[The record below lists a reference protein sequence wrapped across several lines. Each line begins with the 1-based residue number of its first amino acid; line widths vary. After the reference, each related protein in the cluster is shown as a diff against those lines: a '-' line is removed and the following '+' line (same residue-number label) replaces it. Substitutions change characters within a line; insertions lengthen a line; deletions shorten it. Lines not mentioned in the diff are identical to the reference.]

1 MANLSM
7 RSIRYDWHHGGP
19 VVTQAI
25 IALCAA
31 AWVLEVV
38 LRYLSPALYVNVV
51 GGGLYA
57 PYLAVSHPWSWL
69 TSLFLHAQNPMHV
82 GFNMLALWSVGP
94 TLERLMGHWHYLAL
108 YLISGLGGA
117 AGLSLW
123 AWLRSDW
130 SVSAYGASGALFG
143 LFAALLIVYRR
154 MGIELRSMLIW
165 MAINFAMPLVI
176 PNVAWQSHVGGFVVG
191 GLLAAL
197 LVSRVPGLQ
206 HASMHTRM
214 WVYGGAIAAVLAV
227 IIVVCA
233 RGAV

>member
-25 IALCAA
+25 IAICVA
-31 AWVLEVV
+31 AWLLEVV
-38 LRYLSPALYVNVV
+38 LRYLSPSLYASVV

-57 PYLAVSHPWSWL
+57 PYLAVAHPWSWL

-82 GFNMLALWSVGP
+82 GFNMLTLWMVGP
-94 TLERLMGHWHYLAL
+94 TLERMMGHWSYLGL

-123 AWLRSDW
+123 AWARADW

-143 LFAALLIVYRR
+143 LFAALLVVYRR
-154 MGIELRSMLIW
+154 MGVELRSMLIW

-176 PNVAWQSHVGGFVVG
+176 PNVAWQAHAGGFVVG
-191 GLLAAL
+191 GLLTVL
-197 LVSRVPGLQ
+197 LVSRMPGLQ
-206 HASMHTRM
+206 HASMRARM
-214 WVYGGAIAAVLAV
+214 WTYGGAMVVVLAAV
-227 IIVVCA
+227 IVLCA
-233 RGAV
+233 KFAM